1 MGLCPWNSLSVG
13 RADTWVLA
21 VLWAEGCHRGMDK
34 CIGSTLFHSLSPWET
49 LLPWCSPLS
58 WLFLAYLSI
67 LCPILVSRDCVCL
80 LTKRW
85 TPPGQGPAFLSYA
98 PAVPVTWS
106 TPVSPSWTH
115 QLWEVRCICYA
126 RGEEAGRRSRENR
139 DSVAA
144 ICFRAETCSEFWR
157 FHSTLFIWKKSTF
170 CISPLTRRNPTL
182 GGSSFQ
188 SHVLLALVILA
199 HSGLRS
205 QLGIVGPNRSLA
217 PEMLWNFYKV
227 SSEAGD

>member
-1 MGLCPWNSLSVG
+1 MNSSRPGTCLPFLCTCSARHVVHSNQPKLNSPAL
-13 RADTWVLA
+13 
-21 VLWAEGCHRGMDK
+21 
-34 CIGSTLFHSLSPWET
+34 GSQVHM
-49 LLPWCSPLS
+49 
-58 WLFLAYLSI
+58 
-67 LCPILVSRDCVCL
+67 LCL
-80 LTKRW
+80 
-85 TPPGQGPAFLSYA
+85 
-98 PAVPVTWS
+98 
-106 TPVSPSWTH
+106 
-115 QLWEVRCICYA
+115 
-126 RGEEAGRRSRENR
+126 GRRSRENR

-144 ICFRAETCSEFWR
+144 ICFRVETCSQFWR

-182 GGSSFQ
+182 GGNSFQ

-205 QLGIVGPNRSLA
+205 QLGIVDPNRSLA

>member
-1 MGLCPWNSLSVG
+1 MNSSRTGTCLPFLCTCSARHVVHSSQPKLNSPTL
-13 RADTWVLA
+13 
-21 VLWAEGCHRGMDK
+21 
-34 CIGSTLFHSLSPWET
+34 GSQVHML
-49 LLPWCSPLS
+49 CS
-58 WLFLAYLSI
+58 
-67 LCPILVSRDCVCL
+67 
-80 LTKRW
+80 
-85 TPPGQGPAFLSYA
+85 
-98 PAVPVTWS
+98 
-106 TPVSPSWTH
+106 
-115 QLWEVRCICYA
+115 
-126 RGEEAGRRSRENR
+126 GRRSRENR